1 MPAICRPQLDLKL
14 TTVNMS
20 DRHPHTKTAGA
31 YPYYAIGLFRFG
43 DREVYRERRVIRKS
57 LFAIDGLASTGP

>member
-1 MPAICRPQLDLKL
+1 MPAICRPSLDLKL

-20 DRHPHTKTAGA
+20 DRHPHAKTAGA
-31 YPYYAIGLFRFG
+31 YPYSVIGLFRFG

-57 LFAIDGLASTGP
+57 LVTIDGLASTGP